1 MATFVYDGS
10 RLNALD
16 MPVGG
21 PFDIFEAF
29 SMNVLGTLGNDNFD
43 VTGILQYIGNNTFIL
58 ESGNDTLRGSDEGE
72 AIYGGNGNDDLAGNG
87 GNDWIG
93 GGDGDDTVSA
103 GSGNDTLIS
112 SNGND
117 LYFGGAGD
125 DVFSYDGNS
134 FKTLILD
141 AAASIE
147 ILDAFSMTVLGT
159 LGDDLFDVTGIL
171 QYVKSN
177 TFSLESGND
186 TLRGSELGENIYGG
200 ADNDSLFGNGEND
213 WMSGGDGQD
222 TLYGGTGTDTLNG
235 DAGDDFLYGGSA
247 ETDLRDVIY
256 GGGGNDWADG
266 GAGNDEISGGS
277 GRDTLVGGLGSDTLI
292 GNEDNDLLSGTGGS
306 DAMFGNDG
314 DDYLNGGFGYD
325 RLNGGAGADRFF
337 HLGVADHGSD
347 WIQDYRADENDVL
360 MAGIAG
366 AQASDFHV
374 NIATTPGAGDAGV
387 AEAFVVYIPGNQI
400 LWALV
405 DGGAQTSINVQIGGQ
420 VFDLLA

>member
-10 RLNALD
+10 RLNLID

-58 ESGNDTLRGSDEGE
+58 ESGNDTLRGSDQGE

-147 ILDAFSMTVLGT
+147 ILDAFSMSVLGT

-177 TFSLESGND
+177 TGHFAVYPLSHRSQ
-186 TLRGSELGENIYGG
+186 G
-200 ADNDSLFGNGEND
+200 ADPARRGPLPPTP
-213 WMSGGDGQD
+213 QD
-222 TLYGGTGTDTLNG
+222 REHVR
-235 DAGDDFLYGGSA
+235 SV
-247 ETDLRDVIY
+247 E
-256 GGGGNDWADG
+256 
-266 GAGNDEISGGS
+266 
-277 GRDTLVGGLGSDTLI
+277 GLAAHRHPL
-292 GNEDNDLLSGTGGS
+292 
-306 DAMFGNDG
+306 
-314 DDYLNGGFGYD
+314 
-325 RLNGGAGADRFF
+325 
-337 HLGVADHGSD
+337 
-347 WIQDYRADENDVL
+347 
-360 MAGIAG
+360 
-366 AQASDFHV
+366 
-374 NIATTPGAGDAGV
+374 
-387 AEAFVVYIPGNQI
+387 
-400 LWALV
+400 
-405 DGGAQTSINVQIGGQ
+405 
-420 VFDLLA
+420 